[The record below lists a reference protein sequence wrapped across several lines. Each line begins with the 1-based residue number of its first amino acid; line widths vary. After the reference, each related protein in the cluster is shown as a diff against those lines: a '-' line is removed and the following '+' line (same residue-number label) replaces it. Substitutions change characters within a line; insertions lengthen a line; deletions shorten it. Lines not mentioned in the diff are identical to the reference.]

1 MKYEISLPG
10 LPKMT
15 NSMMS
20 SWRARYGHAKK
31 WKVAVALECHRQ
43 KIPLLKKARLTL
55 TRFSA
60 VESDFDGL
68 VSGFKHLIDGLVE
81 AGVLPSDKMSVIGQP
96 IYRWEFAKRGK
107 GRVTIAIED
116 LSLGI
121 QDEVK
126 SSGAPPKAI

>member
-1 MKYEISLPG
+1 MKWLIVLPG

-31 WKVAVALECHRQ
+31 WKVALALECHRQ

-81 AGVLPSDKMSVIGQP
+81 AGVLPDDKMSTIGQP
-96 IYRWEFAKRGK
+96 TYAWEKAKRGK
-107 GRVTIAIED
+107 GSVSVLIED
-116 LSLGI
+116 AS
-121 QDEVK
+121 QDMDAAV
-126 SSGAPPKAI
+126 